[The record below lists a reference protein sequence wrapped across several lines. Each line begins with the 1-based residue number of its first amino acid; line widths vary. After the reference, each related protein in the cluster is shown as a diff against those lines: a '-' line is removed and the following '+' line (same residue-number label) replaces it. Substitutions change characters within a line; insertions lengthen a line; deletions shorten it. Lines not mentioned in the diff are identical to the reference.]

1 MRSAVIQ
8 SQPYRDR
15 WSRRSVKGG
24 FGAVVGCLW
33 LSVSPAATAQSD
45 HQAHE
50 GASSAPP
57 VGSAPRSF
65 VNRDR
70 SLAARRELIRKMRT
84 GRAVVQN
91 DPRAAEDDDAGAP
104 RGIPAD
110 RSPNAAARRTEARQ
124 AVNGSVRDGDEITL
138 NFQDVDIRALIN
150 TVSEVTGKNFIV
162 DPRVKGKVTLVS
174 GGPLNAEQIYEVF
187 LSVLSVHNFSAVP
200 AGDVTKII
208 PSNIVKQQ
216 PTPTIYKGADDKNDE
231 QITQVYQLE
240 HGSVQDLIPI
250 LRPLL
255 PPTSHFAAHAPTNTL
270 VFTDTA
276 SNVQRLVEIIRKVDI
291 PDRRSNIHVLYLKHA
306 QAKDLAGVL
315 TQLTTSIVKPGSQK
329 AQLGTVSVQADPA
342 INALIINAPDNEF
355 NLLKA
360 VVDQLDIERPAEGDV
375 HVVYLRYATAIDLV
389 DLLNQLVGET
399 ATGGGPEGQ
408 NPLRPEVSVQADE
421 ATNALVVRAGDDD
434 FRTLKAVIEKLDV
447 RREQVFVETI
457 IAEVSADKAA
467 DLGVEWQARHGN
479 TPTGETTAS
488 TDFSDFSG
496 GLTLGFINDLVEDI
510 TGNIVPDLSVVL
522 RALRSDSNT
531 NILSTPNL
539 LTLDNE
545 SAEIVV
551 GQEVPFVTGQFVS
564 DASSTT
570 ITGGGDGGDGDG
582 ATATGVVNPFQTIE
596 RKDVGIKLEI
606 TPQINDGDAIRLEIA
621 QEISRVSPTVLEGA
635 SDLITDRRSIKAT
648 VQVDDGQIVVLGGLI
663 QDDVVDTV
671 EWVPVLGKIPVLGA
685 LFRRK
690 GKNATKRNL
699 MVFLRPKII
708 RTAHD
713 IAGVSRDRYGYIQ
726 RQQRFGQPGTE
737 KLIQGV
743 SPPVLPDV
751 EWPNSE

>member
-1 MRSAVIQ
+1 WPSYVNRN
-8 SQPYRDR
+8 R
-15 WSRRSVKGG
+15 
-24 FGAVVGCLW
+24 
-33 LSVSPAATAQSD
+33 AQSSR
-45 HQAHE
+45 QQ
-50 GASSAPP
+50 
-57 VGSAPRSF
+57 
-65 VNRDR
+65 
-70 SLAARRELIRKMRT
+70 LIKEMRT
-84 GRAVVQN
+84 RRAVVQN
-91 DPRAAEDDDAGAP
+91 DPRIAETDDEPEGRRGAVGRPGAAGNPGD
-104 RGIPAD
+104 RGTA
-110 RSPNAAARRTEARQ
+110 NATNTA
-124 AVNGSVRDGDEITL
+124 NGSFRDGDEITL

-150 TVSEVTGKNFIV
+150 TVSEITGKNFIV

-200 AGDVTKII
+200 SGDVTKIL

-216 PTPTIYKGADDKNDE
+216 PTPTIYQGPQETGDE
-231 QITQVYQLE
+231 QITQVYQLK

-276 SNVQRLVEIIRKVDI
+276 ANVQRLVQIIRKVDV
-291 PDRRSNIHVLYLKHA
+291 PDRRASIHVLYLKYA
-306 QAKDLAGVL
+306 QAKELASVL
-315 TQLTTSIVKPGSQK
+315 TQLTASMIRPGAQK
-329 AQLGTVSVQADPA
+329 ARVDSVSVQADAA
-342 INALIINAPDNEF
+342 INALIINAPDSEF

-375 HVVYLRYATAIDLV
+375 HVVYLRYATATDLV
-389 DLLNQLVGET
+389 DLLNEVVGDK
-399 ATGGGPEGQ
+399 GGGGGGAEGQ
-408 NPLRPEVSVQADE
+408 SPLRPEVSVQADE

-434 FRTLKAVIEKLDV
+434 FRTLNAVIEKLDV

-467 DLGVEWQARHGN
+467 DLGVEWQARHAN
-479 TPTGETTAS
+479 TPTGETTGS
-488 TDFSDFSG
+488 TDFSDFTG

-570 ITGGGDGGDGDG
+570 ITGDGGTDGDGG
-582 ATATGVVNPFQTIE
+582 TVTGVVNPFQTIE

-621 QEISRVSPTVLEGA
+621 QEISSVSPITLQGA

-671 EWVPVLGKIPVLGA
+671 EWVPILGKIPVLGA

-690 GKNATKRNL
+690 SKSSTKRNL

-713 IAGVSRDRYGYIQ
+713 MAGYTRDRYGYIQ
-726 RQQRFGQPGTE
+726 RQQQFGQPDTE
-737 KLIQGV
+737 RLIQGV
-743 SPPVLPDV
+743 RPPVLP
-751 EWPNSE
+751 EAQWPKAE